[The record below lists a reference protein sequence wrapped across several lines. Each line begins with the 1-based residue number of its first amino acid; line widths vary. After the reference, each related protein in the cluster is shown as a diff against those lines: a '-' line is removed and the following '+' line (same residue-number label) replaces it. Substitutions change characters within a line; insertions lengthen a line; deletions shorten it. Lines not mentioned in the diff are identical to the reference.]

1 LTGDSAG
8 TNLGQGNT
16 AFAETQSRKG
26 PEIMLQIT
34 RQTEYAIRGLQ
45 DLTRRSGDAPVQL
58 KVIAGSCEVSEAFLA
73 KIFQML
79 AQAGVVKSHRGVK
92 GGFSLARPADEITL
106 REVVEVCEG
115 GIVLNHCLRK
125 VNPCERA
132 DDCNVAGVWR
142 EAQSALTG
150 ALDRTSLADIT

>member
-1 LTGDSAG
+1 
-8 TNLGQGNT
+8 
-16 AFAETQSRKG
+16 
-26 PEIMLQIT
+26 MLQIT

-45 DLTRRSGDAPVQL
+45 ELTRRNDDAPVQL

-79 AQAGVVKSHRGVK
+79 AQAGIVKSHRGVK
-92 GGFSLARPADEITL
+92 GGFSLARPAADIAL

-125 VNPCERA
+125 VDPCQNA
-132 DDCNVAGVWR
+132 DTCQVAGVWK
-142 EAQSALTG
+142 EAQAALTG
-150 ALDRTSLADIT
+150 ALDRTSLADLV

>member
-1 LTGDSAG
+1 
-8 TNLGQGNT
+8 
-16 AFAETQSRKG
+16 
-26 PEIMLQIT
+26 MLQIT

-45 DLTRRSGDAPVQL
+45 DLARRGSDAPVQL

-79 AQAGVVKSHRGVK
+79 AQAGIVKSHRGVK
-92 GGFSLARPADEITL
+92 GGFSLGREPGEITL

-125 VNPCERA
+125 VDACKQSGT
-132 DDCNVAGVWR
+132 CNVSKVWR
-142 EAQSALTG
+142 QAQEALTG
-150 ALDRTSLADIT
+150 ALDGTSLADVL